1 MKSVGER
8 SRTSVDSYL
17 IESVM
22 RMEGVAKVF
31 VINLRRRPDRLDDF
45 FKRCPYK
52 DVTVVEAVDGFDPNT
67 FSLSP
72 SVGPST
78 NQLYLRYRGI
88 QSVSPSARK
97 MRHGEFGCM
106 ASHVAVYAMMVEQ
119 GIPHAVIFEDDVF
132 FTENFATVIW
142 PKLLSAM
149 GNSAPTGPT
158 GILYIGGR
166 FDDNARLPAFRESGM
181 SDSLVFHDFDKGTWD
196 WWQEDRT
203 THAYVITLEMAKRL
217 LGHFL
222 EGDGTTLPLDH
233 ALFQFFKR
241 TATPPLNAQP
251 LVCYC
256 PTGYESDIQGKSDHI
271 PL

>member
-97 MRHGEFGCM
+97 MRHGE
-106 ASHVAVYAMMVEQ
+106 
-119 GIPHAVIFEDDVF
+119 
-132 FTENFATVIW
+132 
-142 PKLLSAM
+142 
-149 GNSAPTGPT
+149 
-158 GILYIGGR
+158 
-166 FDDNARLPAFRESGM
+166 SGM